1 MSTASRTD
9 TTSFGQRFAQW
20 RKERR
25 LERQGRN
32 VASRQM
38 RGGALFARYVL
49 LIVVAI
55 VLVGPLI
62 LPLMAAFK
70 APGESVFGQGATIL
84 PQQWS
89 LDSFAVLFERTNI
102 LGAIKNSAII
112 AALTVTSNIIL
123 SCIGGYMLSRRG
135 WTGRTVMYFVVLSA
149 MIFPF
154 ESIMLS
160 LFKMMV
166 QLDLYNTLPGVW
178 MVAMIGP
185 FQILM
190 MRAAFMG
197 IPDEIEDAALIDGAG
212 ELRRFWSIFLP
223 QVRGTLTVVGL
234 TSFIGAWSDFIFPLL
249 MLPNPEKQT
258 LMLTLTA
265 IQNSPQGVTYQLV
278 LAGAVVAMIPV
289 VLVFMFSQKF
299 FFRGIE
305 DGGLKFAAAPA
316 APAAAAP
323 ARGGGGGIFYPKRRF
338 CHKKLTRD
346 RYCGIPFDKRRFPA
360 INPILTKEL
369 HSWGLDPSSVRSEH
383 RFSRPPCSASP
394 PQRPSQPPTPPTTR
408 PFCGRPP
415 KRQSAK
421 VPRMVP
427 SQRSSTTTPL
437 APTRPRPSGPP
448 SGREASTPTPTPS
461 PSRTPRLAPRSA
473 ASA

>member
-1 MSTASRTD
+1 
-9 TTSFGQRFAQW
+9 
-20 RKERR
+20 
-25 LERQGRN
+25 
-32 VASRQM
+32 
-38 RGGALFARYVL
+38 
-49 LIVVAI
+49 
-55 VLVGPLI
+55 
-62 LPLMAAFK
+62 MAAFK

-258 LMLTLTA
+258 LMLTLTV

-278 LAGAVVAMIPV
+278 GRSSRRYDPRGPSLHVQSEVLLPWHRRRWFEVLISPLAGA
-289 VLVFMFSQKF
+289 S
-299 FFRGIE
+299 
-305 DGGLKFAAAPA
+305 
-316 APAAAAP
+316 AP
-323 ARGGGGGIFYPKRRF
+323 ARVFSTQKGGSV
-338 CHKKLTRD
+338 
-346 RYCGIPFDKRRFPA
+346 
-360 INPILTKEL
+360 TK
-369 HSWGLDPSSVRSEH
+369 S
-383 RFSRPPCSASP
+383 
-394 PQRPSQPPTPPTTR
+394 
-408 PFCGRPP
+408 
-415 KRQSAK
+415 
-421 VPRMVP
+421 
-427 SQRSSTTTPL
+427 
-437 APTRPRPSGPP
+437 
-448 SGREASTPTPTPS
+448 
-461 PSRTPRLAPRSA
+461 
-473 ASA
+473 

>member
-1 MSTASRTD
+1 MSTATS
-9 TTSFGQRFAQW
+9 TTPASFGERFAQW

-32 VASRQM
+32 TASRQM
-38 RGGALFARYVL
+38 RGGALVARYVL
-49 LIVVAI
+49 LVVVALI
-55 VLVGPLI
+55 LVGPLV

-70 APGESVFGQGATIL
+70 APGESVFGQGATML
-84 PQQWS
+84 PQHWS
-89 LDSFAVLFERTNI
+89 LDSFYVLFERTNI
-102 LGAIKNSAII
+102 LVSIKNSAIL
-112 AALTVTSNIIL
+112 ATLTVTSNVIL

-135 WTGRTVMYFVVLSA
+135 WTGRNIMYA

-249 MLPNPEKQT
+249 MLPDPNKQT

-289 VLVFMFSQKF
+289 VLVFAFSQKF

-305 DGGLKFAAAPA
+305 DGGLKF
-316 APAAAAP
+316 
-323 ARGGGGGIFYPKRRF
+323 
-338 CHKKLTRD
+338 
-346 RYCGIPFDKRRFPA
+346 
-360 INPILTKEL
+360 
-369 HSWGLDPSSVRSEH
+369 
-383 RFSRPPCSASP
+383 
-394 PQRPSQPPTPPTTR
+394 
-408 PFCGRPP
+408 
-415 KRQSAK
+415 
-421 VPRMVP
+421 
-427 SQRSSTTTPL
+427 
-437 APTRPRPSGPP
+437 
-448 SGREASTPTPTPS
+448 
-461 PSRTPRLAPRSA
+461 
-473 ASA
+473 

>member
-1 MSTASRTD
+1 MSTATP
-9 TTSFGQRFAQW
+9 TTPSSFGERFAQW

-32 VASRQM
+32 TASRQM

-49 LIVVAI
+49 LVVVALI
-55 VLVGPLI
+55 LVGPLV

-70 APGESVFGQGATIL
+70 APGESVFGQGATML
-84 PQQWS
+84 PQHWS
-89 LDSFAVLFERTNI
+89 LDSFYYVLFERTNI
-102 LGAIKNSAII
+102 LLSIKNSAIL
-112 AALTVTSNIIL
+112 ATLTVTSNVVL

-135 WTGRTVMYFVVLSA
+135 WTGRNIMYFVVLSA

-249 MLPNPEKQT
+249 MLPDPNKQT

-289 VLVFMFSQKF
+289 VLVFAFSQKF

-305 DGGLKFAAAPA
+305 DGGLKF
-316 APAAAAP
+316 
-323 ARGGGGGIFYPKRRF
+323 
-338 CHKKLTRD
+338 
-346 RYCGIPFDKRRFPA
+346 
-360 INPILTKEL
+360 
-369 HSWGLDPSSVRSEH
+369 
-383 RFSRPPCSASP
+383 
-394 PQRPSQPPTPPTTR
+394 
-408 PFCGRPP
+408 
-415 KRQSAK
+415 
-421 VPRMVP
+421 
-427 SQRSSTTTPL
+427 
-437 APTRPRPSGPP
+437 
-448 SGREASTPTPTPS
+448 
-461 PSRTPRLAPRSA
+461 
-473 ASA
+473 

>member
-1 MSTASRTD
+1 MSTASH
-9 TTSFGQRFAQW
+9 TTAASFVERFAQW
-20 RKERR
+20 RKQRR

-38 RGGALFARYVL
+38 RGGALVARYVL
-49 LIVVAI
+49 LVVVAI
-55 VLVGPLI
+55 ILVGPLV

-89 LDSFAVLFERTNI
+89 LESFSVLFERTNI
-102 LGAIKNSAII
+102 LGAIRNSAII
-112 AALTVTSNIIL
+112 AALTVASNVFL
-123 SCIGGYMLSRRG
+123 SCVGGYMLSRRG
-135 WTGRTVMYFVVLSA
+135 WTGRNIMYFVVLSA

-234 TSFIGAWSDFIFPLL
+234 TSFIGAWSDFIFPRL
-249 MLPNPEKQT
+249 MLPDPDKQT

-278 LAGAVVAMIPV
+278 LAGAVVAMVPV

-305 DGGLKFAAAPA
+305 DGGLKF
-316 APAAAAP
+316 
-323 ARGGGGGIFYPKRRF
+323 
-338 CHKKLTRD
+338 
-346 RYCGIPFDKRRFPA
+346 
-360 INPILTKEL
+360 
-369 HSWGLDPSSVRSEH
+369 
-383 RFSRPPCSASP
+383 
-394 PQRPSQPPTPPTTR
+394 
-408 PFCGRPP
+408 
-415 KRQSAK
+415 
-421 VPRMVP
+421 
-427 SQRSSTTTPL
+427 
-437 APTRPRPSGPP
+437 
-448 SGREASTPTPTPS
+448 
-461 PSRTPRLAPRSA
+461 
-473 ASA
+473 

>member
-1 MSTASRTD
+1 MSTATP
-9 TTSFGQRFAQW
+9 TTPSSFGERFAQW

-32 VASRQM
+32 TASRQM

-49 LIVVAI
+49 LVVVALI
-55 VLVGPLI
+55 LVGPLV

-70 APGESVFGQGATIL
+70 APGESVFGQGATML
-84 PQQWS
+84 PQHWS
-89 LDSFAVLFERTNI
+89 LDSFYVLFERTNI
-102 LGAIKNSAII
+102 LLSIKNSAIL
-112 AALTVTSNIIL
+112 ATLTVTSNVVL
-123 SCIGGYMLSRRG
+123 SCLGGYMLSRRG
-135 WTGRTVMYFVVLSA
+135 WPGRNIMYFVVLSA

-212 ELRRFWSIFLP
+212 EARRFWSIFLP

-249 MLPNPEKQT
+249 MLPDPNKQT

-289 VLVFMFSQKF
+289 VLVFAFSQKF

-305 DGGLKFAAAPA
+305 DGGLKF
-316 APAAAAP
+316 
-323 ARGGGGGIFYPKRRF
+323 
-338 CHKKLTRD
+338 
-346 RYCGIPFDKRRFPA
+346 
-360 INPILTKEL
+360 
-369 HSWGLDPSSVRSEH
+369 
-383 RFSRPPCSASP
+383 
-394 PQRPSQPPTPPTTR
+394 
-408 PFCGRPP
+408 
-415 KRQSAK
+415 
-421 VPRMVP
+421 
-427 SQRSSTTTPL
+427 
-437 APTRPRPSGPP
+437 
-448 SGREASTPTPTPS
+448 
-461 PSRTPRLAPRSA
+461 
-473 ASA
+473 